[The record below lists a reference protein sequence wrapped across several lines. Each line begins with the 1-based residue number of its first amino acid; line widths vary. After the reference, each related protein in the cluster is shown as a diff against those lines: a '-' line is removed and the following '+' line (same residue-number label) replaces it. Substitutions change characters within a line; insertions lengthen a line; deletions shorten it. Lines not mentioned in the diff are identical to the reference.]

1 MIKPNGHTC
10 CSHMNLFFQIRR
22 TTLSNQTIIGGA
34 MVRGSISSRIKPMAI
49 KSVFAASPL
58 NT

>member
-1 MIKPNGHTC
+1 
-10 CSHMNLFFQIRR
+10 MNLFFFQVRR
-22 TTLSNQTIIGGA
+22 TTLSNQTMNLIGGV
-34 MVRGSISSRIKPMAI
+34 MVRGSIPSRIKPMAI